1 MTLILIVG
9 GSDRVNESDESLVI
23 SSQSGDRAAFE
34 ELVRRTARGLFARLY
49 LETGDTH
56 QAEDLVQETYLHAW
70 KKLHQLTDAKGFRG
84 WLFTVAHTVMLDSI
98 RRRGRKKRTAPTPV
112 ETPSSSETPL
122 ENAQRQELR
131 QRVLSRLRAMP
142 DRLRLPLTLRF
153 IAGADY
159 ESISKELGLTN
170 GSLRGLLSRGLAQL
184 REVFRDEVE

>member
-1 MTLILIVG
+1 
-9 GSDRVNESDESLVI
+9 VNESDESLVLQ
-23 SSQSGDRAAFE
+23 SQSGDRASFE

-49 LETGDTH
+49 LETGSAH
-56 QAEDLVQETYLHAW
+56 QAEDLVQETYLQAW
-70 KKLHQLTDAKGFRG
+70 KKLHQLTDAKGFRA
-84 WLFTVAHTVMLDSI
+84 WLFTIAHMALVDSV
-98 RRRGRKKRTAPTPV
+98 RRTKRRKRLAPTTSAASNDLPSNAD
-112 ETPSSSETPL
+112 TPPESAE
-122 ENAQRQELR
+122 RKELR